1 MKPKNFIVPHDFT
14 RVADVAL
21 EHAIATAK
29 PLGANIYLLHVVGK
43 NKDISTAEAKLKDL
57 ILKKR
62 EEDVNLIPSVR
73 VGNIFE
79 DIGDFAAEHHAE
91 LIFMGTH
98 GTHGWQH
105 LTGMNALKVITHST
119 TPFVVVQEK
128 TPKETGYEDIV
139 VP

>member
-57 ILKKR
+57 EAISHEKLIKRRQQRILSYG
-62 EEDVNLIPSVR
+62 E
-73 VGNIFE
+73 FE
-79 DIGDFAAEHHAE
+79 G
-91 LIFMGTH
+91 
-98 GTHGWQH
+98 
-105 LTGMNALKVITHST
+105 
-119 TPFVVVQEK
+119 
-128 TPKETGYEDIV
+128 
-139 VP
+139 